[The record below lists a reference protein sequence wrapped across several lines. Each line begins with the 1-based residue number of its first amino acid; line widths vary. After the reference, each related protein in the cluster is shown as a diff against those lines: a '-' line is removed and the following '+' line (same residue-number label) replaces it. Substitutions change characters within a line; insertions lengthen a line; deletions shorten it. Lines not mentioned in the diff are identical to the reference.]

1 MFTAI
6 FRTIFIAY
14 SATILIKG
22 GKVLVEAERVLK
34 LEKKVDL
41 ILRSLDILIFHEPE
55 ELEDDELR
63 ELRNRFKDYLKG
75 KDLEFV
81 ELRRSVGEI

>member
-1 MFTAI
+1 M
-6 FRTIFIAY
+6 
-14 SATILIKG
+14 
-22 GKVLVEAERVLK
+22 VEAERVLK

>member
-1 MFTAI
+1 LFTAI